1 MSLIIKKLKS
11 GDEKTAINLVKR
23 FKSAFIQK
31 EYAANFLN
39 NDQNYLI
46 AALDGET
53 GLKKAAGE
61 QPDLIILDLMLPG
74 LNGYEVC
81 KRLKETIPEI
91 PIVMLTAKSQES
103 DVVTGLDLG
112 ADDYITKPFSILE
125 LLARINALLRRS
137 NSNTSIPDV
146 FHFGN
151 TEIHFKKY
159 EAYKNGKSLH
169 LSPRE
174 FEILRLLL
182 ERKGEIVTRE
192 DLLNQVWGY
201 ESIPYTRT
209 IDAHIATL
217 RKKIEERPDKPA
229 LIITVHGKGYKFL

>member
-1 MSLIIKKLKS
+1 MKKILIIE
-11 GDEKTAINLVKR
+11 DEENMVEGLRFNLEAR
-23 FKSAFIQK
+23 
-31 EYAANFLN
+31 
-39 NDQNYLI
+39 NYVVI

-103 DVVTGLDLG
+103 DIVTGLDLG

-137 NSNTSIPDV
+137 NSNSSIPDV

-151 TEIHFKKY
+151 IEIHFKKY

-201 ESIPYTRT
+201 ESIPFTRT

-217 RKKIEERPDKPA
+217 RKKIEERPGKPA
-229 LIITVHGKGYKFL
+229 LIITIHGKGYKFL

>member
-1 MSLIIKKLKS
+1 MADQTDTMKKILIIE
-11 GDEKTAINLVKR
+11 DEENMVEGLRFNLEAR
-23 FKSAFIQK
+23 
-31 EYAANFLN
+31 
-39 NDQNYLI
+39 NYVVI

-103 DVVTGLDLG
+103 DIVTGLDLG

-137 NSNTSIPDV
+137 NSNSSIPDV
-146 FHFGN
+146 FHFG
-151 TEIHFKKY
+151 TIEIHFKKY

-192 DLLNQVWGY
+192 DLLAQVWGY
-201 ESIPYTRT
+201 ESIPFTRT

-217 RKKIEERPDKPA
+217 RKKIEERPGKPA
-229 LIITVHGKGYKFL
+229 LIITIHGKGYKFL